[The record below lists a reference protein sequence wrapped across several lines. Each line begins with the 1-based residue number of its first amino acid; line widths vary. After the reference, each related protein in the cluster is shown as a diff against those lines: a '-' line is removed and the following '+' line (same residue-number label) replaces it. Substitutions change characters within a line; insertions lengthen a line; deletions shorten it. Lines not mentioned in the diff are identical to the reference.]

1 MNDLIADALIRIK
14 NGYLAG
20 KDAVDLPYSK
30 LVFSVSQDLKE
41 AGYLS
46 KVEEGDRKI
55 TVTLKYD
62 GKSPV
67 LTDVKRISKPGLR
80 VYKGKKELP
89 RVLGGLGVAL
99 VSTPKGVMTAD
110 KARKEGVGGE
120 ILAYV
125 W

>member
-30 LVFSVSQDLKE
+30 LVFSVSQVLKE